1 MDSETKENN
10 FINFIKI
17 NSKIFISITV
27 LLIFVILFTIWN
39 LNKISNKKVQVSD
52 NFVKAQVLLANQKSD
67 EAKKILIDLVKTK
80 NSPYSSLSLFLIIEN
95 NLISDKQ
102 KVIKYFDLVFKNN
115 KFKKEDLNLLKL
127 KKAIFMSDI
136 KKEQEI
142 IELLNPLINSDSVW
156 KVHALKFLGDFYES
170 SNQQIKAQQYYS
182 LISEID

>member
-1 MDSETKENN
+1 M
-10 FINFIKI
+10 
-17 NSKIFISITV
+17 
-27 LLIFVILFTIWN
+27 
-39 LNKISNKKVQVSD
+39 
-52 NFVKAQVLLANQKSD
+52 
-67 EAKKILIDLVKTK
+67 KTK

-102 KVIKYFDLVFKNN
+102 KVISYFDLVFENN

-127 KKAIFMSDI
+127 KKAIFISDI

-156 KVHALKFLGDFYES
+156 RIHALKFLGDFYES
-170 SNQQIKAQQYYS
+170 SNQQMKAQQYYS

>member
-1 MDSETKENN
+1 MDTETTGNN
-10 FINFIKI
+10 FLNFIKI
-17 NSKIFISITV
+17 NSKIFISIGV
-27 LLIFVILFTIWN
+27 LLIFVILYTFWN
-39 LNKISNKKVQVSD
+39 LNETSNKKVRISD
-52 NFVKAQVLLANQKSD
+52 DFVKAQVLLTNQKSD
-67 EAKKILIDLVKTK
+67 EAKEILIDLVKTK

-102 KVIKYFDLVFKNN
+102 KVISYFDLVFENN

-127 KKAIFMSDI
+127 KKALFISDI

-156 KVHALKFLGDFYES
+156 RIHALKFLGDFYES
-170 SNQQIKAQQYYS
+170 SNQQMKAQQYYS